1 MSDSVRPQRWQPTRL
16 PRPWDS
22 PSKNTGVGCHFPLQC
37 MKVKSESEVAQSCP
51 TLRDPMDCSLP
62 GSSIHGIF
70 QARVLEW
77 GAIAFSAFL
86 GTILIFI
93 SQNSVHPRPFLW
105 FSPLRRASPTPGPL
119 NCTPLPE
126 SEPAGPARLGP
137 YQDPSEPAWS
147 YVRSHRLF
155 LPLESFEFKCPFTL
169 QPRYYYLCSVHSWVS
184 RFSTNILNKERLCC
198 GDKTEPREVSL
209 WGGQREKPKP
219 SVPGGPEPQKPRK
232 WHCASAPEGGR

>member
-1 MSDSVRPQRWQPTRL
+1 
-16 PRPWDS
+16 
-22 PSKNTGVGCHFPLQC
+22 

-105 FSPLRRASPTPGPL
+105 FYPLRRASPTPGPL

-126 SEPAGPARLGP
+126 SEPAGPARLSP

-155 LPLESFEFKCPFTL
+155 LPLESVEFKCPFTL

-184 RFSTNILNKERLCC
+184 RFSTNILNKERLCVVGTRQNQERC
-198 GDKTEPREVSL
+198 PSGVDKEKNPNPRYQGAQSHRSL
-209 WGGQREKPKP
+209 ESGTVLQLQRE
-219 SVPGGPEPQKPRK
+219 GGKYPDTIQVRCG
-232 WHCASAPEGGR
+232 HQTRISQ